1 MNKVLG
7 YYSNCQVFDLH
18 RSQCLPP
25 FDIMDGIVFQVHAKK
40 NVKAISSNGSASYTT
55 QFTEGGR
62 VIAPPFSFRVT
73 TIVKQYFLEHV

>member
-1 MNKVLG
+1 
-7 YYSNCQVFDLH
+7 
-18 RSQCLPP
+18 
-25 FDIMDGIVFQVHAKK
+25 MDGIVFHVHAKK
-40 NVKAISSNGSASYTT
+40 NVKALIPSNGSASYTT

>member
-25 FDIMDGIVFQVHAKK
+25 FDKMDGIVFHVHAKK
-40 NVKAISSNGSASYTT
+40 KIKAIPSNGSASYTT

-62 VIAPPFSFRVT
+62 VIALPFSFRVT